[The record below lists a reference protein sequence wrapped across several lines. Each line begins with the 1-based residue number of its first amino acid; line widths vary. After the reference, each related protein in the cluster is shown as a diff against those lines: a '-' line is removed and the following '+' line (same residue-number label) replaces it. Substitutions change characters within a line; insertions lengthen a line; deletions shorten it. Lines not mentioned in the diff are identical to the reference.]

1 MNHPI
6 ILLVRAVGWRTCAAA
21 VALVGLWVLVA
32 IAVAVSA
39 QQARKEFTTLLGLQ
53 QEYDRL
59 LERRAQLLV
68 ERSTALDLAR
78 IERVASSELSMVLP
92 EIVVPAGRPTGTSS
106 E

>member
-1 MNHPI
+1 MSHPI

-21 VALVGLWVLVA
+21 LVLVA
-32 IAVAVSA
+32 LWVMVAVAVAVSA
-39 QQARKEFTTLLGLQ
+39 QQARREFMTLHGLQ
-53 QEYDRL
+53 QDYDRL

-78 IERVASSELSMVLP
+78 IERVASNELSMVLP
-92 EIVVPAGRPTGTSS
+92 EIVSPSGQQRGDPD